1 MRSSTRR
8 SRKMGPPGLVEKRPL
23 YVQLMKEGH
32 SNRAACR
39 MLGINPNTGLHWLHG
54 RNGVEGL
61 VQQGLDPRP
70 RMAVPAACGS
80 SRYLSEDERIFIA
93 DRLLA
98 GSSIR
103 SIGRDLGRSASTIS
117 RELARYRPDSRRYH
131 PFRAQK
137 LAQRRRPRPRLSKI
151 AGDDDLRV
159 YVVECLSKQWSPQP
173 VCRALKERF
182 PGESRRHLAHE
193 TIYRALYGLS
203 IRPVPSGSARLLRS
217 GKFSRRPRSRT
228 KVKPRQYMAD
238 ALKIADRP
246 AHVAT
251 RVEAGHWEGDLIMG
265 KANRSAIVT
274 LVERSS
280 RFLIDF
286 ALPAGIRS
294 EVMRD
299 QLIEVLRVLP
309 ATLRRTLTWD
319 RGSEMAKH
327 SEVTAALGT
336 LVYFCDP
343 ASPWQR
349 ASNENAN
356 GLLRQYFRKG
366 ADLSSVEPAEVQ
378 FAADEINGR
387 PRAVLDWSSAAARF
401 ALYQAAAVVGTALG
415 LSESGAAGREH
426 NHGHTRE
433 TNQGPDDV
441 PAVGAESVED
451 HPPCQGACN
460 EYTSIGGEDPAEV
473 RVGLQCGDE
482 TINSQGDDAEACPPP
497 GFVLPHGLPDQP
509 GAPYFSD
516 GGKGE

>member
-1 MRSSTRR
+1 
-8 SRKMGPPGLVEKRPL
+8 MGPLGLVEKRPL

-39 MLGINPNTGLHWLHG
+39 MLGINPNTGLRWLHG

-70 RMAVPAACGS
+70 RMAVPAAGGS

-117 RELARYRPDSRRYH
+117 RELARNRPDSRRYH

-159 YVVECLSKQWSPQP
+159 YVVECLSKRWSPQQ

-203 IRPVPSGSARLLRS
+203 IRPVPFGSARLLRS

-280 RFLIDF
+280 RFLIAF

-294 EVMRD
+294 DVMRD
-299 QLIEVLRVLP
+299 QLIEVLGVLP

-366 ADLSSVEPAEVQ
+366 ADLSSVKPAEVQ

-433 TNQGPDDV
+433 TDQGPDDV

-497 GFVLPHGLPDQP
+497 GFVFPHGLPDQP

-516 GGKGE
+516 GGEGE